1 MHFSFTRRS
10 KTTTRPRSDSS
21 ARLLL
26 DTVEGVASTGTAVSW
41 VLPKV
46 ARISALACKIE
57 VKSTQ
62 LQATPAPL
70 STFLTLGLRG
80 WALPP
85 HPAASASC
93 TTVRP
98 HQIHCHSR
106 QQQRLRALPSTTAA
120 ATAATTTCKAAFAPR
135 ATKDNTSFIK
145 VPRQKVRGLPHSS
158 CTQREKPDTKCMQQP
173 ASLAADGRLR

>member
-62 LQATPAPL
+62 LLEQATQQPPL
-70 STFLTLGLRG
+70 SFLHT
-80 WALPP
+80 
-85 HPAASASC
+85 
-93 TTVRP
+93 
-98 HQIHCHSR
+98 
-106 QQQRLRALPSTTAA
+106 QQRLRAARQSVRIKFTVTHDSNNDCEHCHLLPLLPPQPPPHARQHL
-120 ATAATTTCKAAFAPR
+120 PR
-135 ATKDNTSFIK
+135 ATKDNTSFK
-145 VPRQKVRGLPHSS
+145 FESAAPRQKSEGCPTAAAHRERSLIRSACSS
-158 CTQREKPDTKCMQQP
+158 QHL
-173 ASLAADGRLR
+173 SLRMAD